1 MKGKLQSLECFPF
14 ILIPPPSSL
23 LSHSFLTGRRTKA
36 AMFEQFTL
44 GIEEEFQIVDPETRE
59 LRSHV
64 TEFLDEGKMI
74 LGEQIKPEMIQS
86 MIEVGTGIC
95 ANIQEAR
102 ADISR
107 LRGII
112 SMLARS
118 KGLEIVAA
126 STHPISR
133 WQDQK
138 IFEDERY
145 EVLVQELQAVARSL
159 LIFGLHVHVGMADR
173 ERAIHIMNAA
183 RYFLPHM
190 LALTT
195 SSPFW
200 MGLNT
205 GLKSYRSE
213 VFKQFPRTD
222 IPDHFDSYSS
232 FERYVQL
239 LVKTKCIDDGKKI
252 WWDVRPHPYF
262 PTLEFRVCD
271 IPTRVDDTIA
281 IAALFQAIVAKLNKL
296 IDKNLGFRLY
306 RRILIQENKWRAV
319 RWGLDGKMIDFGK
332 QKEVPV
338 RDLIMELLEFVDDV
352 LDDLGSRKEVEHV
365 HTILERGTSAD
376 EQLQIYRE
384 TNDLKAVV
392 DRLIE
397 RTMENVSRD
406 VDLSIPPLMPATQ
419 GTVSK

>member
-1 MKGKLQSLECFPF
+1 
-14 ILIPPPSSL
+14 
-23 LSHSFLTGRRTKA
+23 
-36 AMFEQFTL
+36 MFKQFTL
-44 GIEEEFQIVDPETRE
+44 GIEEEFQIVDPVTRE

-74 LGEQIKPEMIQS
+74 LGEKIKPEMIQS

-95 ANIQEAR
+95 NDIHEAR

-112 SMLARS
+112 SYLARK

-126 STHPISR
+126 STHPISH

-138 IFEDERY
+138 IFDDERY
-145 EVLVQELQAVARSL
+145 DLLVEEIQMVARSL
-159 LIFGLHVHVGMADR
+159 LIFGLHVHVGIADP

-190 LALTT
+190 LALST

-200 MGLNT
+200 LGHNT
-205 GLKSYRSE
+205 GLKSYRTE
-213 VFKQFPRTD
+213 VFKKFPRTD
-222 IPDHFDSYSS
+222 IPDHFDSHAS
-232 FERYVQL
+232 FQRYIDL
-239 LVKTKCIDDGKKI
+239 LVKTNCIDNGKKI
-252 WWDVRPHPYF
+252 WWDVRPHPFF

-306 RRILIQENKWRAV
+306 RRMLVQENKWRAV

-338 RDLIMELLEFVDDV
+338 RDLILELLEFVDDV
-352 LDDLGSRKEVEHV
+352 LDELDSRKEVEHV
-365 HTILERGTSAD
+365 HEILRRGTSAD
-376 EQLQIYRE
+376 EQLRVYKE

-392 DRLIE
+392 DVLNA
-397 RTMENVSRD
+397 RTMESVPTDINLDAPASVS
-406 VDLSIPPLMPATQ
+406 
-419 GTVSK
+419 

>member
-1 MKGKLQSLECFPF
+1 
-14 ILIPPPSSL
+14 
-23 LSHSFLTGRRTKA
+23 
-36 AMFEQFTL
+36 MFEQFTL

-112 SMLARS
+112 SMLARK

-138 IFEDERY
+138 IFDDERY
-145 EVLVQELQAVARSL
+145 EVLVQELQSVARSL

-173 ERAIHIMNAA
+173 ERGIHIMNAA
-183 RYFLPHM
+183 RYFLPHL

-252 WWDVRPHPYF
+252 WWDVRPHPFF

-306 RRILIQENKWRAV
+306 RRILLQENKWRAV

-352 LDDLGSRKEVEHV
+352 LDDLGSRKEVEHI

-384 TNDLKAVV
+384 TNDLRAVV

-397 RTMENVSRD
+397 RTMENVPQ
-406 VDLSIPPLMPATQ
+406 DLDLNRQPLMPAAQ
-419 GTVSK
+419 GSISK